1 MPFIE
6 VSVGE
11 LLDKWSILEIKLKML
26 QKETQQANI
35 AKEMN
40 ALADIC
46 EAYLGEAEINKLY
59 SEMYKINL
67 EIWVGMDQLYEI
79 NPEEMNRFIELTNFI
94 TEMNKQRAYIKKE
107 IDVIA
112 SSQFSEEKS
121 YF

>member
-46 EAYLGEAEINKLY
+46 KTYLGDKEINKLY
-59 SEMYKINL
+59 SEMYQINL

-79 NPEEMNRFIELTNFI
+79 NPEEVNRFIELTNFI
-94 TEMNKQRAYIKKE
+94 TEMNKQRAYVKKE
-107 IDVIA
+107 IDVLA